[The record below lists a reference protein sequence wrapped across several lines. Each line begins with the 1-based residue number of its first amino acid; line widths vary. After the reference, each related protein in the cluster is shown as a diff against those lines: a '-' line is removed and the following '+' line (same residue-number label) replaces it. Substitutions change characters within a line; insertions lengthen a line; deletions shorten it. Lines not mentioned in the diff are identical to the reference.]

1 MTDSTSNGTDS
12 TEIKAESRIF
22 PPPAAFAAT
31 AAISGMD
38 AYHAL
43 CKSAEDDYEGFW
55 ADLAR
60 ENLHWHKPFS
70 TTLDESNAPL
80 YKWFDDGLLNVSYNC
95 LDVNLQ
101 KGNGD
106 KVAVIFEADGGDVTK
121 VTYKELHQ
129 KVCQFANGLKSLGIG
144 KGDRVV
150 IYMPM
155 SVEGVV
161 AMQACARIGATHSV
175 VFGGFS
181 AKSLQERIVDVGA
194 VAVITADEQVRGGK
208 HLPLKAIADEALGL
222 GDCEKVRNVIVYQR
236 TGGPI
241 TLVEGRDLWM
251 HELVATQ
258 SSECEPEWVSAE
270 HPLFILYTS
279 GSTGKPKGVQHS
291 SGGYLLW
298 AILTMKWTFDIKPT
312 DVFWCTADIG
322 WVTGHT
328 YITYG
333 PLAVGATEIVFEGIP
348 TFPNAGRFWNMIE
361 KHKATIF
368 YTAPTAIRSLIKA
381 ADADANVHPS
391 KFDLSSLR
399 LLGSVGEPIN
409 PEAWMWYY
417 NNIGRGN
424 CPIVDTFWQTET
436 GGHMMTPL
444 PGATPLVPGS
454 CTLPLPG
461 IMAAI
466 VDETGHD
473 LPNGQGGILVV
484 KRPWPSMIRTIW
496 GDPERFKKSYF
507 PEEFGGK
514 VYLAGDGAIRNK
526 DTGYFTITGRIDDVL
541 NVSGHRMGTMEIES
555 ALVANPLVAEAA
567 VVGKPDDTTGEA
579 ICAFVVLKRS
589 RPTGDEAKQ
598 IATELRNWVAKE
610 IGPIAK
616 PKEIR
621 FGDNLPKT
629 RSGKIMRRLLRVLAK
644 GETITQDVSTLE
656 NPAILEQLKQ
666 PL

>member
-1 MTDSTSNGTDS
+1 MADIETLKQETRVFTASKEFS
-12 TEIKAESRIF
+12 K
-22 PPPAAFAAT
+22 AAT
-31 AAISGMD
+31 IGSMD
-38 AYHAL
+38 AYHAM
-43 CKSAEDDYEGFW
+43 CADASADYEAFW
-55 ADLAR
+55 ASLAR
-60 ENLHWHKPFS
+60 ENIDWKKPF
-70 TTLDESNAPL
+70 TKILDESNAPF
-80 YKWFDDGLLNVSYNC
+80 YKWFEDGLLNVSYNC
-95 LDVNLQ
+95 LDRNLDN
-101 KGNGD
+101 GNAD
-106 KVAVIFEADGGDVTK
+106 KHAVIFEADGGEVTK
-121 VTYKELHQ
+121 VTYRELHQ
-129 KVCQFANGLKSLGIG
+129 KVCQFANGLKSLGIK

-150 IYMPM
+150 IYMSM
-155 SVEGVV
+155 SVEGIV

-181 AKSLQERIVDVGA
+181 AKSLQERIIDAGA
-194 VAVITADEQVRGGK
+194 VALITADQQVRGGK
-208 HLPLKAIADEALGL
+208 PLPLKAIADEALAL
-222 GDCEKVRNVIVYQR
+222 GGCEAVKNVIVYQR
-236 TGGPI
+236 TGANVNMM
-241 TLVEGRDLWM
+241 TGRDVTMAGLM
-251 HELVATQ
+251 ADQADV
-258 SSECEPEWVSAE
+258 CEPEWVSAE

-279 GSTGKPKGVQHS
+279 GSTGTPKGVQHS

-298 AILTMKWTFDIKPT
+298 AMLTMKWTFDIKPT

-328 YITYG
+328 YIAYG
-333 PLAVGATEIVFEGIP
+333 PLAVGSTEIVFEGIP
-348 TFPNAGRFWNMIE
+348 TFPNAGRFWDMIAR
-361 KHKATIF
+361 HKATIF

-381 ADADANVHPS
+381 ADADAAIHPDRY
-391 KFDLSSLR
+391 DLSSLR

-417 NNIGRGN
+417 KHIGREK
-424 CPIVDTFWQTET
+424 CPIADTFWQTET
-436 GGHMMTPL
+436 GGHMISPM
-444 PGATPLVPGS
+444 PGATPMVPGS

-496 GDPERFKKSYF
+496 NDPERFKKSYF
-507 PEEFGGK
+507 PEELGGTT
-514 VYLAGDGAIRNK
+514 YLAGDGAIRNI

-555 ALVANPLVAEAA
+555 ALVAHPMVAEAA
-567 VVGKPDDTTGEA
+567 VVGKPDDTTGES

-589 RPTGDEAKQ
+589 RPTGDEAKE
-598 IATELRNWVAKE
+598 IAKELRNWVAKE

-629 RSGKIMRRLLRVLAK
+629 RSGKIMRRLLRILAK
-644 GETITQDVSTLE
+644 GEEITQDISTLE
-656 NPAILEQLKQ
+656 NPAILEQLKEAQ
-666 PL
+666 